1 MQEGTSS
8 LIVRAGTTTGTFTVV
23 VTGSSD
29 GLRKSVTFQ
38 LQVRA
43 EEFRCIIA
51 TAAFS
56 SELNPEV
63 YYLRNFRDRF
73 VMSTYSGFRFLTA
86 LNAFYYSWSPQAA
99 SFIRGSEFLKGAT
112 RIAMLPLLSILK
124 ASSSPYSVLPHGEVS
139 MMIGVISSLML
150 GLIYLWPLYLTS
162 LRFKRLSDMRLLGTV
177 SLIAVISAT
186 ML

>member
-1 MQEGTSS
+1 MQEGT

-73 VMSTYSGFRFLTA
+73 VMSTYSGFRLLTA
-86 LNAFYYSWSPQAA
+86 LNLFTIHGVRRQ
-99 SFIRGSEFLKGAT
+99 
-112 RIAMLPLLSILK
+112 LPSLGG
-124 ASSSPYSVLPHGEVS
+124 ASSSRE
-139 MMIGVISSLML
+139 
-150 GLIYLWPLYLTS
+150 
-162 LRFKRLSDMRLLGTV
+162 LLG
-177 SLIAVISAT
+177 
-186 ML
+186 